1 MSLFPEGGRDAA
13 AQRKALRRHRLLA
26 TGLLVA
32 MAALFAATVRL
43 EGLFGPWT
51 GLVRAAAEA
60 AAIGGLADWFAV
72 TALFRRPLGLPI
84 PHTGLIPRNKDRIG
98 RRLGMFVA
106 GNFLEPSL
114 VHERMRSLGLAARAG
129 GWLADAANARRAA
142 DRIAAL
148 VPALLRSLDDAALRD
163 QMRRLLSVRLR
174 ATDIG
179 PLAARLA
186 DAVPDREV
194 DRLVDR
200 MIALAR
206 EAVVRNEA
214 RIHARVAERNA
225 WWMPRAMDRKV
236 ARALVEGIHDL
247 LDELAD
253 PQHPTRHALQESLAA
268 ARRRLRDDP
277 EQGRRLNAVKNR
289 LLRDPQVQ
297 VLLGRLWDEVRAALV
312 AGAEAPDSRFRQTLA
327 DGLQGFGRRLLQDAA
342 LRQALDERAERA
354 VGAVLVPWR
363 EEIGAFIADVVK
375 RWDAASTAA
384 RIELEVGKDLQFI
397 RINGTVVGALV
408 GAALYLLVHA

>member
-1 MSLFPEGGRDAA
+1 MT
-13 AQRKALRRHRLLA
+13 AQKRALRRHRLLA

-32 MAALFAATVRL
+32 MGALFVATVRL

-60 AAIGGLADWFAV
+60 ALIGGLADWFAV

-84 PHTGLIPRNKDRIG
+84 PHTALVPRNKDRIG
-98 RRLGMFVA
+98 RRLGTFVTT
-106 GNFLEPSL
+106 NFLEPSL
-114 VHERMRSLGLAARAG
+114 VHERMRALGLAGRAG
-129 GWLADAANARRAA
+129 GWLAQPDNARRAS

-148 VPALLRSLDDAALRD
+148 VPALLRALDDADLRE
-163 QMRRLLSVRLR
+163 QVRRLLSTRLR
-174 ATDIG
+174 AADIG
-179 PLAARLA
+179 PLAARLV
-186 DAVPDREV
+186 DAVPGREV
-194 DRLVDR
+194 DRLIDR
-200 MIALAR
+200 IVALAR
-206 EAVVRNEA
+206 EALIRNESL
-214 RIHARVAERNA
+214 IHARVAERNA
-225 WWMPRAMDRKV
+225 WWMPRAVDRKV
-236 ARALVEGIHDL
+236 ARGLVEGVHEL

-253 PQHPTRHALQESLAA
+253 PRHPTRLALRESVEA
-268 ARRRLRDDP
+268 ARVRLRDDP
-277 EQGRRLNAVKNR
+277 DQARRLNGIKNR

-297 VLLGRLWDEVRAALV
+297 ALLGRLWDELRGALL
-312 AGAEAPDSRFRQTLA
+312 AGAEQPESRFRHALA
-327 DGLQGFGRRLLQDAA
+327 EGLQALGRRLQEDAA

-363 EEIGAFIADVVK
+363 AEIGAFIEDVVK